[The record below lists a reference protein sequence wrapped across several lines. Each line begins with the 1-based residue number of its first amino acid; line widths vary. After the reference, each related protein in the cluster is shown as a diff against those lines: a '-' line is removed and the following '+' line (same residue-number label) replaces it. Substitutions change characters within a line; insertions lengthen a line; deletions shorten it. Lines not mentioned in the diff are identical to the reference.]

1 MQVTTRTVG
10 GLAARRARRRSNVRI
25 LTTGGGPAIVSRA
38 QPRGD
43 RGRRGPGA
51 PHDRD
56 RHGYGRRR
64 VARSGLGAT
73 GRWLPA
79 GEIREQ
85 NAFNNN
91 DVRVKS

>member
-1 MQVTTRTVG
+1 MQVTARTAG
-10 GLAARRARRRSNVRI
+10 GLAAGQARQRSNVRI
-25 LTTGGGPAIVSRA
+25 LTTGGGPAIVNLA
-38 QPRGD
+38 AI
-43 RGRRGPGA
+43 GA
-51 PHDRD
+51 NVVLAHDRD
-56 RHGYGRRR
+56 RHRCRRRR
-64 VARSGLGAT
+64 VARSGLGVT